1 MTTVANTYSLKQ
13 KPNSYY
19 QSLYSHSFTSSL
31 QTGNYVQHFGVT
43 SKLFEMLQLQ
53 FPESKQ
59 EKFYDIYYDTENY
72 QLAKKNYWLRNRS
85 PENELEE
92 DIWSLKRCTIN
103 PNNSGTLSV
112 EEWKITSD
120 ITQILSDVLSEYT
133 RKTECDDEI
142 IGGFK
147 IIGIALFPTTRII
160 FKDSNYFLY
169 VEYLSFGNS
178 KTKTLTGGL
187 KFTSPKIIDDDQE
200 IMDLL
205 KVESGLITPVRSKII
220 EKINEENPELYEEL
234 QCVAQ
239 LIPALDYEISHKLN
253 EELPLITLP
262 E

>member
-1 MTTVANTYSLKQ
+1 MATVPNTYSLKQ
-13 KPNSYY
+13 KQSSYY

-31 QTGNYVQHFGVT
+31 QTGNYVKHFGVT
-43 SKLFEMLQLQ
+43 SKLFERLQLQ

-72 QLAKKNYWLRNRS
+72 QLAKNNYWLRNRS
-85 PENELEE
+85 LENDLEQ
-92 DIWSLKRCTIN
+92 DMWSLKRCTTN
-103 PNNSGTLSV
+103 PNNSATLNV
-112 EEWKITSD
+112 EEWKIISD
-120 ITQILSDVLSEYT
+120 ITKILSHVLSDYT

-160 FKDSNYFLY
+160 FNDSNYFLY
-169 VEYLSFGNS
+169 VDYLSFGNS
-178 KTKTLTGGL
+178 KTRTLTGGL
-187 KFTSPKIIDDDQE
+187 KFTNPKFIDDDLE

-205 KVESGLITPVRSKII
+205 KVKSGLITPVRSKII

-239 LIPALDYEISHKLN
+239 LIPSLDYEISHKLN